1 MSAPNK
7 QRVVKTSK
15 DVCNDDRF
23 GCLTLILQQNRY
35 VLWTNECL
43 SGHML
48 NKWGQISI
56 LYLDCG
62 TAFTSNIFQEQMS
75 AWTVKVEYHA
85 ARAPW
90 KTPVERSH
98 SVGLRTLRACY
109 TPQKLARATA
119 YDLCKIYD
127 HVTLMMN
134 TSPICEHVLD
144 HQAGSSSS
152 FITAD
157 SLAFGYTR
165 STGLLLKSV
174 DGDPIPD
181 LHASR
186 PVAVE
191 NIRKAFLAHHWQA
204 LRDRCAQQI
213 GRQPSKH
220 IKPLDPGS
228 TVLIRYKPRNKCD

>member
-1 MSAPNK
+1 
-7 QRVVKTSK
+7 
-15 DVCNDDRF
+15 
-23 GCLTLILQQNRY
+23 
-35 VLWTNECL
+35 
-43 SGHML
+43 
-48 NKWGQISI
+48 
-56 LYLDCG
+56 
-62 TAFTSNIFQEQMS
+62 MS

-90 KTPVERSH
+90 ETPVERSH

-152 FITAD
+152 TFITAD
-157 SLAFGYTR
+157 SPAFGYTR

-174 DGDPIPD
+174 DGDPIPN

-204 LRDRCAQQI
+204 LRDRCAQQT
-213 GRQPSKH
+213 GRKPSKH

-228 TVLIRYKPRNKCD
+228 TVLIRYKPRNKCDVGVHVGHIVSADISPDGLCRRYRVRSTLGYESVENHCNVVPLDVHSPQECALTRGACCRSR